1 VSANDWY
8 SSVHLNL
15 LSQLFNSNDFYTK
28 TIFTNLTLL
37 PMGLIKDLC
46 SNIFLIVSHIR
57 FLPDIDNLSSLR
69 FFILFLLDAGFQ
81 ALIQY
86 NSRQEAVEAFG
97 SLHGRNIYDGCCQLD
112 IQYSKYEHPIK
123 FEIRLP
129 HFL

>member
-1 VSANDWY
+1 
-8 SSVHLNL
+8 
-15 LSQLFNSNDFYTK
+15 
-28 TIFTNLTLL
+28 
-37 PMGLIKDLC
+37 MGLIKDLC

-57 FLPDIDNLSSLR
+57 FLPDIDNLSSSR

-97 SLHGRNIYDGCCQLD
+97 SLHVMLYDTNVLELCIYIFITLFLTNTISQGRNIYDGCCQLD